1 MEDKLLEKIES
12 PQDIKNLSVKELEN
26 LSDEIRQE
34 IVSVVS
40 KNGGHLS
47 PNLGVVELTVALH
60 KVFDSPKDK
69 IVFDVGHQCY
79 AHKMLTGRYKQMDT
93 LRKEGGLSG
102 FPSHL
107 EIQMMPLVQVI
118 AVHQFRQPMDF
129 NVPISLMMMTAML
142 LLLSVMVHCL
152 EDLLS
157 RD

>member
-60 KVFDSPKDK
+60 KVFDSPKDR
-69 IVFDVGHQCY
+69 IVFDVGHQPTS
-79 AHKMLTGRYKQMDT
+79 A
-93 LRKEGGLSG
+93 
-102 FPSHL
+102 
-107 EIQMMPLVQVI
+107 
-118 AVHQFRQPMDF
+118 
-129 NVPISLMMMTAML
+129 
-142 LLLSVMVHCL
+142 
-152 EDLLS
+152 
-157 RD
+157 

>member
-60 KVFDSPKDK
+60 KVFDSPRIRLFLMLGINAMHIKCLQADISRWILCVK
-69 IVFDVGHQCY
+69 RADFQVFPH
-79 AHKMLTGRYKQMDT
+79 T
-93 LRKEGGLSG
+93 
-102 FPSHL
+102 
-107 EIQMMPLVQVI
+107 
-118 AVHQFRQPMDF
+118 
-129 NVPISLMMMTAML
+129 
-142 LLLSVMVHCL
+142 
-152 EDLLS
+152 
-157 RD
+157 